1 MKAQPQGKKT
11 REQQLREPGQSGHNP
26 RQHGKA
32 EKKQ

>member
-26 RQHGKA
+26 QHRKA
-32 EKKQ
+32 EEKQ